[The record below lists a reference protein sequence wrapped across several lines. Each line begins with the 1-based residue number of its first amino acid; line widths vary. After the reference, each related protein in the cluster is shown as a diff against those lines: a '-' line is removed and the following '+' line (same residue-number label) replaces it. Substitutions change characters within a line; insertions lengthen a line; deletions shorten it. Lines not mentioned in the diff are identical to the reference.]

1 MTGRAFF
8 AIVQTFFAITPALI
22 YLVAGL
28 MITGRVGGGGRR

>member
-8 AIVQTFFAITPALI
+8 ATVQTFFAITPALI

-28 MITGRVGGGGRR
+28 MLTGGTAL